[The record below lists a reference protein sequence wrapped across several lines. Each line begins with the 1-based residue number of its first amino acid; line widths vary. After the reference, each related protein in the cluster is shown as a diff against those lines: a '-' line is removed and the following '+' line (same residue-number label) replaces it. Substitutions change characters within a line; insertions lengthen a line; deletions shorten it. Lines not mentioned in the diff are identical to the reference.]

1 MIINLIRLQE
11 GSLQGM
17 LKKYLHVIQDTAEV
31 MHLI

>member
-11 GSLQGM
+11 ESLQGE
-17 LKKYLHVIQDTAEV
+17 KKYLHVIQDTVEV